1 MRQQT
6 STATPELRA
15 APRREQGRAAVQP
28 LEDLEQL
35 GETLFEDD
43 EAIELPPEDVL
54 EIEPNWQPLDTPN
67 EATEEFAPEA
77 PELDE
82 LTETGAGLLEDAEG
96 EETAAENLVLL
107 YLQEAGAIPLLM
119 PADEV
124 RLAKQIEEAK
134 GRLLEVLHT
143 QLLHA
148 PGLPAWDAEQQPERQ
163 TWMADA
169 IERVQEWMSRL
180 ARGQAAEVQR
190 ESGLPPERLRGMWAE
205 LQRWQRAL
213 EDAKDAMV
221 KANLRLVVTIAKK
234 YINRGLPLLDL
245 IQEGNV
251 GLMRAVEKFNHR
263 LGFRFSTYAGWWIRQ
278 GITRA
283 IAEQAHTV
291 RMPVHAGESLGR
303 MKRAAHTLSKQ
314 LEREPTAQELAEAM
328 QLSVEKVRTMQ
339 AGSTHTLSLET
350 PIADNESRLGDFLA
364 DRSFLSPAE
373 AALEQE
379 LADSL
384 ECRLKSLN
392 PREQYILRARFGL
405 GDGDVH
411 TLEEIGR
418 ELKLSRERVRQI
430 EARALERLRHP
441 LRNPRLRGFWDN

>member
-28 LEDLEQL
+28 LEELEQL
-35 GETLFEDD
+35 SEAFFEDD

-82 LTETGAGLLEDAEG
+82 LTETGAG
-96 EETAAENLVLL
+96 
-107 YLQEAGAIPLLM
+107 
-119 PADEV
+119 
-124 RLAKQIEEAK
+124 
-134 GRLLEVLHT
+134 LLEVLHT

-291 RMPVHAGESLGR
+291 RMPVHAGESIGR

-314 LEREPTAQELAEAM
+314 LEREPTAQEL
-328 QLSVEKVRTMQ
+328 
-339 AGSTHTLSLET
+339 
-350 PIADNESRLGDFLA
+350 
-364 DRSFLSPAE
+364 
-373 AALEQE
+373 
-379 LADSL
+379 
-384 ECRLKSLN
+384 
-392 PREQYILRARFGL
+392 
-405 GDGDVH
+405 
-411 TLEEIGR
+411 
-418 ELKLSRERVRQI
+418 
-430 EARALERLRHP
+430 
-441 LRNPRLRGFWDN
+441 

>member
-35 GETLFEDD
+35 GETFFEDD

-82 LTETGAGLLEDAEG
+82 LTETGAGLLEAAEG
-96 EETAAENLVLL
+96 EDTAAENLVLL

-190 ESGLPPERLRGMWAE
+190 ESGLPPERMRGMWAE

-350 PIADNESRLGDFLA
+350 PIADNESRLGDFIA
-364 DRSFLSPAE
+364 DRSFLSPVE
-373 AALEQE
+373 AALDQE

-384 ECRLKSLN
+384 EYRLKSLS
-392 PREQYILRARFGL
+392 PREEYILRARFGL

-411 TLEEIGR
+411 TLEEIGK

-430 EARALERLRHP
+430 EARALEKLRHP
-441 LRNPRLRGFWDN
+441 SRNPRLRGFWEN

>member
-28 LEDLEQL
+28 MEDLEQL
-35 GETLFEDD
+35 GETFFEDD

-82 LTETGAGLLEDAEG
+82 LTETGAGLLEAAEG
-96 EETAAENLVLL
+96 EDTTAENLVLL
-107 YLQEAGAIPLLM
+107 YLQEAGAIPLLT

-169 IERVQEWMSRL
+169 IERVQQWMTRL

-314 LEREPTAQELAEAM
+314 LEREPTAQELADAL
-328 QLSVEKVRTMQ
+328 QLSIDKIRTMQ
-339 AGSTHTLSLET
+339 
-350 PIADNESRLGDFLA
+350 
-364 DRSFLSPAE
+364 
-373 AALEQE
+373 
-379 LADSL
+379 
-384 ECRLKSLN
+384 
-392 PREQYILRARFGL
+392 
-405 GDGDVH
+405 
-411 TLEEIGR
+411 
-418 ELKLSRERVRQI
+418 
-430 EARALERLRHP
+430 
-441 LRNPRLRGFWDN
+441 